1 MFLSEDADTTVYN
14 VSTKSGGYG
23 IEYSLIGS
31 AAFGEK
37 RISLTV
43 PLCPGSLYNNFL
55 VPASHTATLPSPPP
69 APILSPAGDQLA
81 LMRFFSI
88 PDGAPSYLCS
98 GWLAGSF
105 ATKKNVI

>member
-1 MFLSEDADTTVYN
+1 MA
-14 VSTKSGGYG
+14 YG
-23 IEYSLIGS
+23 RAIYPILRVGCFYLRMRIQLYTMLALDQEVVIEYSLIGS

-43 PLCPGSLYNNFL
+43 PLCPGSLYSNFL

-69 APILSPAGDQLA
+69 APILSPTGDQLA

-98 GWLAGSF
+98 R
-105 ATKKNVI
+105 